1 MKSFENWDNDSLY
14 EELAKISSEMGLK
27 KNAIMWVVRI
37 SSSGKEVTPGGATE
51 ILDILGKDESLIRL
65 NEMLRKL
72 S

>member
-1 MKSFENWDNDSLY
+1 
-14 EELAKISSEMGLK
+14 
-27 KNAIMWVVRI
+27 MWVVRI

-65 NEMLRKL
+65 DEMLKKL